1 LGRAFLGVTIQL
13 SATVREDVF
22 HHVEVANDS
31 CCLQYINIEATAI
44 VVEKFEQFK
53 VVVFGCSGSEI
64 CAQVEVQ
71 RQEVVNDGDIAS
83 AYKVD
88 RAKSLIEHEVLWEGM

>member
-1 LGRAFLGVTIQL
+1 LGRAGLGVTIQL

-31 CCLQYINIEATAI
+31 CYLQCINIEATAI
-44 VVEKFEQFK
+44 IVEKFEQFK
-53 VVVFGCSGSEI
+53 VVVRLQRKRDLRSSG
-64 CAQVEVQ
+64 VQ